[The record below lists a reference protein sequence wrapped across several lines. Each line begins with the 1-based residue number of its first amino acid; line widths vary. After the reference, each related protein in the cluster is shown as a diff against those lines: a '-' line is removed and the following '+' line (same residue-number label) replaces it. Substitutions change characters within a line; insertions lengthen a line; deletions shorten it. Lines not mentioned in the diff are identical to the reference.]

1 MRRRPAVPLRGPYRG
16 PHGGDA
22 DAADHVS
29 GNPALV
35 DALAQLLREEGV
47 EVQPFDETEER
58 RDNSGVAQDVTTELV
73 VVSGTIAGVDAAIA
87 KFRKRFTG
95 HVSIMTEPDDDD

>member
-1 MRRRPAVPLRGPYRG
+1 V
-16 PHGGDA
+16 GGLTEA
-22 DAADHVS
+22 QTQRITYQ

-58 RDNSGVAQDVTTELV
+58 QDSSGVVQDVITELV
-73 VVSGTIAGVDAAIA
+73 VVSGTIRAVDAAIA

-95 HVSIMTEPDDDD
+95 RVSITTEPDDDR

>member
-1 MRRRPAVPLRGPYRG
+1 MMEAQTQRVTYQ
-16 PHGGDA
+16 
-22 DAADHVS
+22 

-47 EVQPFDETEER
+47 EVQPFDAPDER
-58 RDNSGVAQDVTTELV
+58 RDISGVAQDVTTELV
-73 VVSGTIAGVDAAIA
+73 VVSGTPTDVDAAVA

-95 HVSIMTEPDDDD
+95 HVSIMTEPDDYS